1 MKLQLKLRWQMF
13 RWRLR
18 NREFWNRGAVKHWWD
33 WFAID
38 PAPGR
43 VPKYKMR
50 KYKRW
55 LVRFNQANRIIPT
68 TRKEE
73 WKFINKR

>member
-1 MKLQLKLRWQMF
+1 MF

-18 NREFWNRGAVKHWWD
+18 NREFWNRGRVKHWWD

-38 PAPGR
+38 PPPGR
-43 VPKYKMR
+43 VAKYKIR

-55 LVRFNQANRIIPT
+55 LVKMNQANRIIPT

-73 WKFINKR
+73 RKFINKK